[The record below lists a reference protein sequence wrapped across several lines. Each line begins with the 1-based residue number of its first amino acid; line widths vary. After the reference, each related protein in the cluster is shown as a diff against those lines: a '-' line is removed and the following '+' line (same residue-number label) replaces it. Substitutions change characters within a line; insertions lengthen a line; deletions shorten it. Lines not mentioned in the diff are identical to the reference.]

1 MNLAHML
8 ERCETGQWRPSDLDW
23 SASPRPMPPEDEQKI
38 VQLFTDM
45 AGIERLAGALFHE
58 QERRVND
65 PTLRAIF
72 RSFVG
77 DEVRHA
83 QVAQMLAD
91 FYDVH
96 HYRIY
101 RANPSLERFVPRF
114 LEAIRRLSDDVA
126 NTYVTVGELILDIA
140 LLRSIDDY
148 VSDPMSAQAM
158 RLINRDESR
167 HIAIDYYMVEHYAS
181 PGYAA
186 EVEAR
191 VEKRSARETATA
203 WWTFGAM
210 IYYAQPFIHDVFL
223 EPMEFVDPSGQRILE
238 AFKRF
243 QQLGAKPGVSERPF
257 GRFLVGLQDLYHH
270 PVIGPLFGGV
280 LTRVAGVSDRF
291 LRRLNTEAE
300 LAEAAAKSY
309 EELAK
314 EALAV
319 KKSSHEPRSG
329 GGAKARRGAPS

>member
-1 MNLAHML
+1 ML
-8 ERCETGQWRPSDLDW
+8 ERCERDQWSPSDLDW
-23 SASPRPMPPEDEQKI
+23 TSKPRPMSAADEAKI

-58 QERRVND
+58 QEMRAED

-96 HYRIY
+96 HFRVYGLS
-101 RANPSLERFVPRF
+101 PSLAKFIPPF
-114 LEAIRRLSDDVA
+114 LDAIRCLSDDVA
-126 NTYVTVGELILDIA
+126 NAYITVGELILDIA

-148 VSDPMSAQAM
+148 ASDGMSALAM

-167 HIAIDYYMVEHYAS
+167 HIAIDYYMVEAYAS
-181 PGYAA
+181 PAYAA
-186 EVEAR
+186 RMRAKVAQKS
-191 VEKRSARETATA
+191 VVETALA
-203 WWTFGAM
+203 WRTFATM
-210 IYYAQPFIHDVFL
+210 LFYAQPFIRDVFIA
-223 EPMEFVDPSGQRILE
+223 PMDFVDPSGVRLRE

-243 QQLGAKPGVSERPF
+243 QQLGSKPGVSARPF
-257 GRFLVGLQDLYHH
+257 GKFMIAIQDLYHH
-270 PVIGPLFGGV
+270 PLAGPLFGRG
-280 LTRVAGVSDRF
+280 LARVAGVEGRF
-291 LRRLNTEAE
+291 LARLNSDAELADAATKSYAE
-300 LAEAAAKSY
+300 LAE
-309 EELAK
+309 

-319 KKSSHEPRSG
+319 KE
-329 GGAKARRGAPS
+329 GARVPL